1 MNIKLI
7 LKLNSSNNYIGL
19 NPSQA
24 HSRIFCESSM
34 SFTFINPKLITQ
46 DPKVILTIWVEF
58 GLIKVG
64 LKWLD

>member
-19 NPSQA
+19 NPNQA
-24 HSRIFCESSM
+24 YIRIFCESSM
-34 SFTFINPKLITQ
+34 SFTFISSKLITQ

-58 GLIKVG
+58 GLIKIR
-64 LKWLD
+64 LKWPD